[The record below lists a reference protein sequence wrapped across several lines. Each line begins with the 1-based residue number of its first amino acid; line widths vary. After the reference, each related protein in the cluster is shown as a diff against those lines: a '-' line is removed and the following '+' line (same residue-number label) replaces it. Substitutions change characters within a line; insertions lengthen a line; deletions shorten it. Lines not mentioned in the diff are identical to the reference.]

1 MFFKGTKVY
10 NNKPRAFIKG
20 GYVEPRKNM
29 SFRQLHKDSIREI
42 LMPNEIVIP
51 VKHTKL
57 IKKFLKS
64 KKIKLPNL

>member
-10 NNKPRAFIKG
+10 NNKPRNFTKG
-20 GYVEPRKNM
+20 GYVRAGPNM
-29 SFRQLHKDSIREI
+29 SYRQLHKDSISAI
-42 LMPNEIVIP
+42 LKPNEIVIP